1 MTVHT
6 RKPANHSSELQGG
19 KHTLQ
24 QQLDAGALTRGL
36 EGRIVAS
43 KPYCLSGS
51 QVGDPYFRLEYMY
64 VYKNVG
70 LQGRLRMSSF
80 R

>member
-36 EGRIVAS
+36 EGRIVANR
-43 KPYCLSGS
+43 
-51 QVGDPYFRLEYMY
+51 D
-64 VYKNVG
+64 
-70 LQGRLRMSSF
+70 LR
-80 R
+80 